1 MLFVVATIMLLGVI
15 ILKDKSIIVN
25 LINAL
30 LFGLTINLI
39 SYINNIF
46 ATITITFVLT
56 NIIVIINDVLE
67 TQLLHKENKLVIAIS
82 QIKAM
87 KDKTEKA
94 ANIIELFYPA
104 IFTTLLAFVIH
115 SLYLIIKYR
124 F

>member
-1 MLFVVATIMLLGVI
+1 MLLGVI